1 MRFWAHHPTGD
12 SGGSQ
17 IWVPDITTYNSRA
30 PMADQVEGA
39 WVEVY
44 SDGSTFFSRPGH
56 LDILCK
62 FQGLVNFP
70 FDRDVKCDL
79 DMGGWM
85 TPGSVQACID
95 RQIPRHTAL
104 APLYN
109 YYSAKHCAAHT
120 VLSQYTSASLCAHRA
135 STSSPARLPV
145 SSFSL

>member
-1 MRFWAHHPTGD
+1 MRFWAHHPNGD

-17 IWVPDITTYNSRA
+17 IWVPDITAYNTRT
-30 PMADQVEGA
+30 PMSDQVEGA

-44 SDGSTFFSRPGH
+44 SDGSTFFSRPGT

-62 FQGLVNFP
+62 FQGLIKFP
-70 FDRDVKCDL
+70 FDKDVKCDL

-85 TPGSVQACID
+85 TGGSVQACID

-109 YYSAKHCAAHT
+109 YTALHIVQLTH
-120 VLSQYTSASLCAHRA
+120 
-135 STSSPARLPV
+135 
-145 SSFSL
+145 

>member
-1 MRFWAHHPTGD
+1 MTSHHSHRPIPLYFSVGNLGTVRFWAHHPNGD

-17 IWVPDITTYNSRA
+17 IWVPDITAYNTRT
-30 PMADQVEGA
+30 PMSDQVEGA

-44 SDGSTFFSRPGH
+44 SDGSTFFSRPGT

-62 FQGLVNFP
+62 FQGLIKFP
-70 FDRDVKCDL
+70 FDKDVKCDL

-85 TPGSVQACID
+85 TGGSVQACID

-109 YYSAKHCAAHT
+109 YTALHIVQLTH
-120 VLSQYTSASLCAHRA
+120 
-135 STSSPARLPV
+135 
-145 SSFSL
+145 